1 MRCPKCDSPM
11 PIGGKVCKNCN
22 FNAFTNQYENA
33 PARPVQQPVQQAPVQ
48 QPVSRP
54 APQRPIIP
62 PAQAPQ
68 RTVVKPTPAPRP
80 VQQAAPVQQPPHTA
94 QKPQKK
100 KGNGF
105 KRLMSG
111 VLSLVLAVT
120 AGYVAEKAIYHRKT
134 IRNTIETAF
143 SQPEKK
149 APSADF
155 NALLSQWGISYT
167 SKISGSS
174 SECFAKEA
182 DQYTLEILE
191 YGYNGD
197 TVTEQYDTIYYD
209 ISEFNESQVQQ
220 LEEMLKNSVAE
231 NMPYCSAEY
240 QRHGNHFFIV
250 QLHIADMKSK
260 ENLSAMAAAG
270 RIALTDG
277 KVPDMISMEISRQGL
292 LNNGYIQ

>member
-11 PIGGKVCKNCN
+11 PIGGKVCKSCN
-22 FNAFTNQYENA
+22 FNAYTNQYEAA
-33 PARPVQQPVQQAPVQ
+33 PARPVRQPVRQAPVQ
-48 QPVSRP
+48 QPVAPRP

-80 VQQAAPVQQPPHTA
+80 VQQAAPVQQPPQTA
-94 QKPQKK
+94 QKPKK
-100 KGNGF
+100 KKSNGF

-209 ISEFNESQVQQ
+209 ISELNESQIQQ
-220 LEEMLKNSVAE
+220 LEEMLRTSAAE
-231 NMPYCSAEY
+231 NMPYCAAEY
-240 QRHGNHFFIV
+240 QRIGTEFFVV

-260 ENLSAMAAAG
+260 DTLSAMAAAG

-277 KVPDMISMEISRQGL
+277 KLPDMISMGNQQRGAAE
-292 LNNGYIQ
+292 